1 MFRSNYL
8 ASLRDVAPFWVSLLL
23 IPLLVAVSQWG
34 GWSILLVLAATWWL
48 FPLLDQVFGRDPTN
62 PDEAARLNSLFWYR
76 AITLIWAPSQFGL
89 VFGLIAYLATNAAHL
104 TLTEQFGL
112 AASLGVVT
120 GMIGINYSHKLMHR
134 PARLERG
141 LADILLAMTLY
152 SHFKTEHLLVHH
164 IHVATPRDPA
174 SARYNEGF
182 HRFFPRVLIQSF
194 KSAWRAEAQ
203 RLEKRRLALW
213 HRSNPFW
220 RYGGLQAGMMGLAYD
235 IGGKWGL
242 AFFAVQAFVAVFH
255 LEITNYIEHYGLT
268 RAYKGAGKYEHV
280 KPRHSWN
287 ADHRATN
294 WLLINLQRH
303 SDHHYRPDR
312 AYPLL
317 QTYDHDAAPQLP
329 YGYPVMGIL
338 ALCPPLWRRVM
349 NPKVRAWRKQHY
361 PQVKGWTPYS
371 KGLLQTE

>member
-1 MFRSNYL
+1 
-8 ASLRDVAPFWVSLLL
+8 
-23 IPLLVAVSQWG
+23 
-34 GWSILLVLAATWWL
+34 
-48 FPLLDQVFGRDPTN
+48 
-62 PDEAARLNSLFWYR
+62 
-76 AITLIWAPSQFGL
+76 
-89 VFGLIAYLATNAAHL
+89 LIAYLATNPAHL
-104 TLTEQFGL
+104 TLAEKFGL

-120 GMIGINYSHKLMHR
+120 GMIGINYSHELMHR
-134 PARLERG
+134 PTRLERG

-220 RYGGLQAGMMGLAYD
+220 RYGGLQAGMMGLAYA

-317 QTYDHDAAPQLP
+317 QTYDHNAAPQLP
-329 YGYPVMGIL
+329 YGYPVVGIL
-338 ALCPPLWRRVM
+338 ALCPPVWRRVM

-361 PQVKGWTPYS
+361 PQVKDWTPYS

>member
-1 MFRSNYL
+1 MFGSNYL

-23 IPLLVAVSQWG
+23 IPLMVAVSQWG

-76 AITLIWAPSQFGL
+76 AITLIWAPLQFGL
-89 VFGLIAYLATNAAHL
+89 VFGLIAYLVTNPAHL

-120 GMIGINYSHKLMHR
+120 GMIGINYSHELMHR
-134 PARLERG
+134 PTRLERG

-220 RYGGLQAGMMGLAYD
+220 RYGGLQAGMMGLAYA

-338 ALCPPLWRRVM
+338 ALCPPVWRRVM

-361 PQVKGWTPYS
+361 PQVKDWTPYS

>member
-1 MFRSNYL
+1 
-8 ASLRDVAPFWVSLLL
+8 
-23 IPLLVAVSQWG
+23 
-34 GWSILLVLAATWWL
+34 
-48 FPLLDQVFGRDPTN
+48 
-62 PDEAARLNSLFWYR
+62 
-76 AITLIWAPSQFGL
+76 
-89 VFGLIAYLATNAAHL
+89 LIAYLATNPAHL
-104 TLTEQFGL
+104 TLTEHFGL

-120 GMIGINYSHKLMHR
+120 GMIGINYSHELMHR
-134 PARLERG
+134 PTRLERG

-164 IHVATPRDPA
+164 IHVTTPRDPA

-220 RYGGLQAGMMGLAYD
+220 RYGGLQAGMMGLAYA

-268 RAYKGAGKYEHV
+268 RAYKGAGKYD
-280 KPRHSWN
+280 K
-287 ADHRATN
+287 
-294 WLLINLQRH
+294 L
-303 SDHHYRPDR
+303 
-312 AYPLL
+312 
-317 QTYDHDAAPQLP
+317 
-329 YGYPVMGIL
+329 
-338 ALCPPLWRRVM
+338 
-349 NPKVRAWRKQHY
+349 
-361 PQVKGWTPYS
+361 
-371 KGLLQTE
+371 

>member
-141 LADILLAMTLY
+141 LADILLAITLY

-182 HRFFPRVLIQSF
+182 HRFFPRILIQSF

-220 RYGGLQAGMMGLAYD
+220 RYGGLQAGMMGLAYA

-242 AFFAVQAFVAVFH
+242 AFFAVQVFVAVLR

-287 ADHRATN
+287 TDHRATN

-303 SDHHYRPDR
+303 SDNHYRPDR

-361 PQVKGWTPYS
+361 PQVKDWTPYS

>member
-1 MFRSNYL
+1 
-8 ASLRDVAPFWVSLLL
+8 
-23 IPLLVAVSQWG
+23 
-34 GWSILLVLAATWWL
+34 LVLAATWWL

-62 PDEAARLNSLFWYR
+62 PDEDARLRSLFWYR
-76 AITLIWAPSQFGL
+76 AITLIWAPLQFGL
-89 VFGLIAYLATNAAHL
+89 VFGLIAYLATNPAHL
-104 TLTEQFGL
+104 TLAEKFGL

-120 GMIGINYSHKLMHR
+120 GMIGINYSHELMHR
-134 PARLERG
+134 PTRLERG

-220 RYGGLQAGMMGLAYD
+220 RYGGLQAGMMGLAYA

-242 AFFAVQAFVAVFH
+242 AFCAVQAFVAVFH

-317 QTYDHDAAPQLP
+317 QTYDHNAAPQLP

-338 ALCPPLWRRVM
+338 ALCPPVWRRVM

-361 PQVKGWTPYS
+361 PQVKDWTPYS